1 VKNLNVTKQTY
12 QYKTFGLYI
21 TSDIRFPEL
30 YQTTFVGEG
39 DLFIENCDLANIWN
53 EKVTPNSQVFVEKN
67 LVLFKIP
74 DLAIFCIQNGNSII
88 FSPEHGADQEKIRL
102 YLLGTCMGTLLL
114 QKKILCLHGSAV
126 AIDGKAYAFVGE
138 SGVGKSTLA
147 AAFAIKNYQLISD
160 DVLAINFDD
169 QNNPYVMPS
178 YPQQKLWE
186 ESLIEF
192 GMDSKEYKPLFERET
207 KFAVP
212 VENPIRVPILLA
224 GVIEL
229 NILESDSSII
239 YKHLDGLHRIQTLF
253 QHTYRSSFIRKLK
266 LSDWH
271 FRETNKLINRIQ
283 MSKLSRPKEKFTAH
297 EMVSM
302 VLKNI

>member
-1 VKNLNVTKQTY
+1 MTLTKQIY
-12 QYKTFGLYI
+12 QYKSFGLEI
-21 TSDIRFPEL
+21 TSEICFPEL
-30 YQTTFVGEG
+30 FETNFEGHG
-39 DLFIENCDLANIWN
+39 DLDIEIGNLSEIWN
-53 EKVTPNSQVFVEKN
+53 EKVNPNSQVFVKKY

-74 DLAIFCIQNGNSII
+74 GLAIFCIQNGKSII
-88 FSPEHGADQEKIRL
+88 FSPELNADQEKVRL

-138 SGVGKSTLA
+138 SGAGKSTIA
-147 AAFAIKNYQLISD
+147 AAFAVKGYQLISD
-160 DVLAINFDD
+160 DVIAINFDD
-169 QNNPYVMPS
+169 QNNPLVMPS

-192 GMDSKEYKPLFERET
+192 GMNSKNYKPLFERET
-207 KFAVP
+207 KYAVP
-212 VENPIRVPILLA
+212 VKNPIKVPIPLA

-229 NILESDSSII
+229 NVLENDSTIN
-239 YKHLDGLHRIQTLF
+239 YERLDGLHRVQTLF
-253 QHTYRSSFIRKLK
+253 RHTYRSSFIRKLE
-266 LSDWH
+266 LSNWH
-271 FRETNKLINRIQ
+271 FREIVKLINKIK
-283 MSKLSRPKEKFTAH
+283 MSKLSRPKNQFTAH